1 MYLDVCMVEHDDASR
16 KAESTTFAEPAHRL
30 GTAVDDSFF
39 LVCKRADSIASYNNG
54 VVMRDNTFVI
64 AVYRICMPDNTVA
77 NYNNAVVMPD
87 NTVVIAIS
95 LICMPDNTVASYRN
109 CVVGRA
115 DRVVSHHNSLAR
127 RA

>member
-1 MYLDVCMVEHDDASR
+1 
-16 KAESTTFAEPAHRL
+16 
-30 GTAVDDSFF
+30 
-39 LVCKRADSIASYNNG
+39 
-54 VVMRDNTFVI
+54 MRDNTFVI
-64 AVYRICMPDNTVA
+64 GISLIRTRDNTVA

-95 LICMPDNTVASYRN
+95 LICMPDNTVASYRIR
-109 CVVGRA
+109 VVRRA

>member
-64 AVYRICMPDNTVA
+64 GISLIRTRDNTVA
-77 NYNNAVVMPD
+77 NYNNAVVRPD

-95 LICMPDNTVASYRN
+95 LIYKPDNTVASYRN
-109 CVVGRA
+109 RVVRHV